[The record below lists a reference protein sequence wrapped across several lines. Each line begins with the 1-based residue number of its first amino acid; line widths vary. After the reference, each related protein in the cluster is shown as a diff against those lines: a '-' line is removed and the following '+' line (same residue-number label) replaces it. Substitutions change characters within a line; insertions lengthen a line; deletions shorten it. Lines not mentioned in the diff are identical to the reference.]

1 MKDELRTMIS
11 KWVMEDRLT
20 NQEIGYEIR
29 KYYWR
34 EIHSHEHWLNEE
46 NPPTD
51 VLDYM
56 YGGGDDVVIGS
67 ARGQN
72 DDVGPSG
79 QELDDIYGPI

>member
-11 KWVMEDRLT
+11 KWVMEDKL
-20 NQEIGYEIR
+20 NDQSLGYNIR
-29 KYYWR
+29 KYYWK
-34 EIHSHEHWLNEE
+34 EIHSYEHWLNEADK
-46 NPPTD
+46 PQD

-56 YGGGDDVVIGS
+56 YGGGDNGVIGS

>member
-11 KWVMEDRLT
+11 KWVVEDKL
-20 NQEIGYEIR
+20 NDQHIGYEIR
-29 KYYWR
+29 KYYWK
-34 EIHSHEHWLNEE
+34 EIHSYEHWLNEE

-56 YGGGDDVVIGS
+56 YGGGDDVVEDKS
-67 ARGQN
+67 SYS
-72 DDVGPSG
+72 DDVGLSG

>member
-11 KWVMEDRLT
+11 KWVVEDRLT
-20 NQEIGYEIR
+20 DPQVGYEIR

-34 EIHSHEHWLNEE
+34 EIHSYEHWLNEE

-56 YGGGDDVVIGS
+56 YGGGDDEDVVVDES
-67 ARGQN
+67 SDKEEY
-72 DDVGPSG
+72 DDN
-79 QELDDIYGPI
+79 IYSPV